1 MNAQATLNQS
11 FERLASLTDQA
22 LRSDEMRNWLKCISR
37 FWKYSLGNTVL
48 IAVQRPDATVVAGM
62 KTWNQMGRKV
72 KKGEHGIAILVPVL
86 VTKQKPEGESEKEQ
100 EIMSEMVEEL
110 EKVLRFR
117 TGYVFDISQTE
128 GDPLPQPQWWSDGD
142 APAELLERI
151 KTAMVR
157 DGIIVREVEVT
168 VAGRDARGVSMGGVV
183 EVISNSTLL
192 AKASTLIHEW
202 AHEIR
207 CRKPDELQSREV
219 EEVIVEAVAFV
230 VLSHFGLDPE
240 NNANYIAL
248 WQGGKDHLRKNMEAI
263 KSLSTEILE
272 KIEAVEE
279 KEAENG

>member
-48 IAVQRPDATVVAGM
+48 IAVQRPDATLVAGM

-100 EIMSEMVEEL
+100 EIMSEMSEEL

-128 GDPLPQPQWWSDGD
+128 GDPLPQLQWWSDGD

-168 VAGRDARGVSMGGVV
+168 VAGREARGVSMGGVV

-192 AKASTLIHEW
+192 AKASTHIHEW

-207 CRKPDELQSREV
+207 RRKPDELQSREV

-248 WQGGKDHLRKNMEAI
+248 WQGGKDHLRKNMETI

>member
-48 IAVQRPDATVVAGM
+48 IAMQRPDATLVAGM

-100 EIMSEMVEEL
+100 EIMSEMSEEL
-110 EKVLRFR
+110 EKVLCFR

-128 GDPLPQPQWWSDGD
+128 GDPLPQLQWWSDGD

-157 DGIIVREVEVT
+157 DGIIVREVIVT

-192 AKASTLIHEW
+192 AKASTHIHEW

-207 CRKPDELQSREV
+207 RRKPDELQSHEV
-219 EEVIVEAVAFV
+219 EEVIVAAAAYV

-248 WQGGKDHLRKNMEAI
+248 WQGGKDHLRKNMETI

-279 KEAENG
+279 KEAVNG

>member
-1 MNAQATLNQS
+1 MNAQATLTQS

-37 FWKYSLGNTVL
+37 FWNYSFRNTVL
-48 IAVQRPDATVVAGM
+48 IAMQRPDATLVAGM

-100 EIMSEMVEEL
+100 EIMSETSEEL

-128 GDPLPQPQWWSDGD
+128 GDPLPQLQWWSDGD

-168 VAGRDARGVSMGGVV
+168 VAGKEARGVSMGGVV
-183 EVISNSTLL
+183 EVISNSALL
-192 AKASTLIHEW
+192 AKASTHIHEW

-207 CRKPDELQSREV
+207 RRKPDELQSREV

-230 VLSHFGLDPE
+230 VLSRWGLNPE

-248 WQGGKDHLRKNMEAI
+248 WQGGKDHLRKNMETI

>member
-1 MNAQATLNQS
+1 MNAQATLTQS

-37 FWKYSLGNTVL
+37 FWKYSFGNTVL
-48 IAVQRPDATVVAGM
+48 IAVQRPDATLVAGM

-86 VTKQKPEGESEKEQ
+86 VSKQKPESGEQ
-100 EIMSEMVEEL
+100 EIMSETSEEL

-128 GDPLPQPQWWSDGD
+128 GDTLPQLQWWSDGD

-168 VAGRDARGVSMGGVV
+168 VAGKKARGVSMGGVV

-192 AKASTLIHEW
+192 AKASTHIHEW

-207 CRKPDELQSREV
+207 RRNPDDSQPREV

-230 VLSHFGLDPE
+230 VLSRFGLNPE

-248 WQGGKDHLRKNMEAI
+248 WQGGKDHLRKNMETI